1 MPSKNKLGAATPD
14 PMEPEDGLDAAT
26 AGEDAAPLPPDAVQ
40 DAGPSAGVFAEDPS
54 GEAVPNDAPTEEA
67 SAPGGDA
74 SKDPEKEPAP
84 DKGAGSPPPEA
95 PEPSI
100 EEEPVKKGKKKAAAK
115 KAAKPD
121 EDVPPAEDGADLPP
135 DPESPEAPGP
145 ESSDIEPDG
154 VPAEDPSGDDGQTPA
169 PGLDEDA
176 AGQAIDDS
184 LEPIQ
189 APKAVKRPTAGGHKR
204 IYDLKLNDLDRDLS
218 AEQRQEW
225 NDVYASFRSKTVLT
239 GMALGVDHV
248 PMSLRDKSSGEEE
261 RHSLNCMVVIQYRV
275 KVLIP
280 ESEMWFPGA
289 ERPSHVM
296 QNMVGGEIDY
306 VIMDV
311 DREGECAVAS
321 RRMALAA
328 RRHYFSTAP
337 NGHQEGELLNCRVL
351 AVGPK
356 RCMVECAGHDITLS
370 QRDLTYVSVP
380 DLREKYHPGQTL
392 PCILK
397 EYDAGEARLVISV
410 KEVNPNPFD
419 GACLRHPINA
429 RRQATISGKYGG
441 GVFCTL
447 PDDTTVLCLY
457 CAQHSDR
464 DFQEGDSVIIAIKAY
479 DYEKEQIFGRI
490 LAKW

>member
-1 MPSKNKLGAATPD
+1 MPSKSKPDMTPA
-14 PMEPEDGLDAAT
+14 PMEPMDGLDAAP
-26 AGEDAAPLPPDAVQ
+26 AGKDALQ
-40 DAGPSAGVFAEDPS
+40 AGPPEPDVETVLAAE
-54 GEAVPNDAPTEEA
+54 APTEE
-67 SAPGGDA
+67 PGGALVPDDVTA
-74 SKDPEKEPAP
+74 QDEGSPATPEEVQPAP
-84 DKGAGSPPPEA
+84 DGEDSQPPELPAPA
-95 PEPSI
+95 PELPPT
-100 EEEPVKKGKKKAAAK
+100 EEPVKRGKKKAAGKTSA
-115 KAAKPD
+115 KAA
-121 EDVPPAEDGADLPP
+121 EVPEEEAVLMPP
-135 DPESPEAPGP
+135 DPVPPLKMEPGAGEA
-145 ESSDIEPDG
+145 
-154 VPAEDPSGDDGQTPA
+154 GDYPA
-169 PGLDEDA
+169 PTEELPGEAEQAREPAPEEDA
-176 AGQAIDDS
+176 AGQAIDES

-189 APKAVKRPTAGGHKR
+189 APKAVKRPAATGHKR
-204 IYDLKLNDLDRDLS
+204 IYDLKLNELDRDLS

-225 NDVYASFRSKTVLT
+225 NDIYASFRAKTVLT

-248 PMSLRDKSSGEEE
+248 PMSMRDKDTGEEE
-261 RHSLNCMVVIQYRV
+261 RHRMNCMVVIQYRV

-289 ERPSHVM
+289 ERPDHVM

-328 RRHYFSTAP
+328 RRHYFATAP
-337 NGHQEGELLNCRVL
+337 KGHQAGELLNCRVL

-356 RCMVECAGHDITLS
+356 RCMVECAGYDITLS

-397 EYDAGEARLVISV
+397 EYDAGAERLVISI

-419 GACLRHPINA
+419 GACLRHPINS

-447 PDDTTVLCLY
+447 PDDTTVMCLY
-457 CAQHSDR
+457 CAQHADQ
-464 DFQEGDSVIIAIKAY
+464 DFQEGDNVIIAIKAY
-479 DYEKEQIFGRI
+479 DFEKEQIFGRI